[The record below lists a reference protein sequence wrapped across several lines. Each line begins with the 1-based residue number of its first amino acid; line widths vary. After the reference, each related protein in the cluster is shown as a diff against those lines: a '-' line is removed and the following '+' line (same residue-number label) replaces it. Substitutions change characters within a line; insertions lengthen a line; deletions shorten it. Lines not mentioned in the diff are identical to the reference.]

1 MPQIQARGE
10 PLYPPHFVIRA
21 DSLVLVRVSRVR
33 CVPQAERR
41 RLVSR
46 CSSKNAKTTDSRAR
60 ERLCWRLDD
69 NEDYDDVQLYVNRMP
84 IRIRNKDRGRGGGEG
99 EFGWSIVARSC
110 GTYVLLDRLV
120 QRSFSSSSLSRS
132 TAVCS
137 SSLSSFGDFLVLSF
151 RAYALAAHSSL
162 PALPILSTLHEK

>member
-84 IRIRNKDRGRGGGEG
+84 IRIRNKDRGRGGGGGVRLEHSRA
-99 EFGWSIVARSC
+99 FMRHIRSSRSSRPAILLVVVVVSFDCRLLVIIV
-110 GTYVLLDRLV
+110 VLRGFSRPLIPRV
-120 QRSFSSSSLSRS
+120 CTRRSFLSP
-132 TAVCS
+132 CS
-137 SSLSSFGDFLVLSF
+137 SHSFD
-151 RAYALAAHSSL
+151 AA
-162 PALPILSTLHEK
+162 